1 MGKFTTDY
9 LVKNG
14 YRIPI
19 VGELSING
27 SVQLL
32 GIPDFVRNSELSFF
46 QNLQAPTVTSGWGD
60 ADTSN
65 KKLGVIP
72 GGPYRNIA
80 AAWVSTVTTH
90 MDDMPRILENLRT
103 AAGHVRDDFRRQ
115 RRRDLMRRR
124 STSCK
129 PIVNP
134 WIHCCGDDWEGPVT
148 S

>member
-1 MGKFTTDY
+1 MEKFTTDY

-46 QNLQAPTVTSGWGD
+46 QDLQAPTVTSGWGD

-65 KKLGVIP
+65 KKRGVIP
-72 GGPYRNIA
+72 GGPYINIV
-80 AAWVSTVTTH
+80 AAWVSTVTSH
-90 MDDMPRILENLRT
+90 LDDMPRILENLRT
-103 AAGHVRDDFRRQ
+103 SAGHVRDDLRHQ
-115 RRRDLMRRR
+115 RRHDLMRDAP
-124 STSCK
+124 K
-129 PIVNP
+129 VANL
-134 WIHCCGDDWEGPVT
+134 
-148 S
+148 